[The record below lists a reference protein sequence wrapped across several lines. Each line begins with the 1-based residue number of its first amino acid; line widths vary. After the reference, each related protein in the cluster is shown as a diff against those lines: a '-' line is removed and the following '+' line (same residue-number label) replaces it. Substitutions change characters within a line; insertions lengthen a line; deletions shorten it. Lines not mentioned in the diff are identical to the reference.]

1 MPDVKHAIA
10 ARAAQ
15 ELCDGDVVNL
25 GVGIPTLVANYVPN
39 TVTVHLHTENGLLGV
54 GPSPSQEDVDPDL
67 INAGKV
73 PVTEVVGSSFFSSA
87 DSFAMIRGGHI
98 DVAILGAL
106 QVDEQGR
113 VANWTV
119 PGKPILGV
127 GGAMDLLV
135 GARKVIVTMTHT
147 AQDGTP
153 KLVKRCTLPVT
164 AERRVNFIVTDLAVF
179 EVRRTD
185 LALIELQP
193 GAELKTVQRLTD
205 AHFLVELQA

>member
-10 ARAAQ
+10 ARAAL

-25 GVGIPTLVANYVPN
+25 GVGIPTLVANHVPDAI
-39 TVTVHLHTENGLLGV
+39 TVHLHTENGLLGV
-54 GPSPSQEDVDPDL
+54 GPSPSQEHVDPDL
-67 INAGKV
+67 INAGKL
-73 PVTEVVGSSFFSSA
+73 PVTEAVGNSFFSSA

-98 DVAILGAL
+98 DVTILGAL
-106 QVDEQGR
+106 QVDVQGR
-113 VANWTV
+113 VANWAV

-153 KLVKRCTLPVT
+153 KIVEHCTLPVT
-164 AERRVNFIVTDLAVF
+164 AQRRVNLIVTDLAVF
-179 EVRRTD
+179 EVRKTG

-193 GAELKTVQRLTD
+193 GTDIETVQRLTD
-205 AHFLVELQA
+205 APFLVELKS